1 MLPSISGPSENPAY
15 STSPG
20 SSTGHFRATP
30 GPQQQQQHQQQQEYS
45 CILCKQRK
53 VRCDRATPCSGCVR
67 AGVECIPGV
76 RQPYKRRKRNG
87 SSRDES
93 LPSRARSSSL
103 SSRVLDSRPLASA
116 EEPRPDR
123 PQVPTFGQY
132 VDLISIL
139 VSPSPLPISRGTC
152 LNSDLLDNFAFH
164 PYPPSAFVLSE
175 RS

>member
-1 MLPSISGPSENPAY
+1 MLPSISGPPEDPAY

-20 SSTGHFRATP
+20 SSTGHFRSAL
-30 GPQQQQQHQQQQEYS
+30 GPQQQQQQQPQHQQQEYS

-87 SSRDES
+87 SSRDEG
-93 LPSRARSSSL
+93 LPSRARSDSL
-103 SSRVLDSRPLASA
+103 SSRMLDSRPLASA

-132 VDLISIL
+132 VDLISLLWCPPPPFFYVGLIQLIACSTIL
-139 VSPSPLPISRGTC
+139 LFTPTPVVQ
-152 LNSDLLDNFAFH
+152 LL
-164 PYPPSAFVLSE
+164 
-175 RS
+175 